1 MRNILFNFSYIT
13 IANVLQR
20 FIGIIFIFIL
30 ARYLGVEQFGLYEF
44 LFSLPVI
51 FTILINPGFSMVM
64 LREVSQDKSLSTK
77 YLENVIILK
86 AMFGVIFFAFT
97 SFFMIYFYPSQL
109 SNVNLFF
116 IVLIAIIFN
125 EFTIAFR
132 YIIQAFEKMKYEMIT
147 ILLFKIFPVIFLI
160 IVIIFD
166 LKLIGVIFAILISNF
181 LVLIYTIKITYP
193 TYAKFSFKF
202 DKKFSKDILI
212 AGFPFCVT
220 ILSLQILSNIDTVML
235 TAFSTLYTV
244 GLYSAAY
251 KLVIA
256 LTVFPTILSTTFTP
270 VVFRLYKSNKET
282 LKKLYNKLLV
292 YSSAMAFP
300 LLFGTILFASEIMI
314 FFFGNDY
321 AGGAGVLSIL
331 SFSTFFL
338 YYNFILSMF
347 IVAIKKEKLN
357 MVLTFIVLIL
367 NVILNY
373 FLINLIGMEGAAIST
388 VVSNMLI
395 AVATYIVIGRKFAFV
410 FPLRQIVKI
419 LFSTL
424 LMVLVLIFLKDKMYF
439 LIVIIIGMVFYF
451 VVAWLMKILD
461 EEDRTLLLN
470 ILKKAIKK

>member
-64 LREVSQDKSLSTK
+64 LREVSQNKSLSTK

-86 AMFGVIFFAFT
+86 AMFGVIFFGFT
-97 SFFMIYFYPSQL
+97 SLFMIYFYPSQL
-109 SNVNLFF
+109 SNINLFF
-116 IVLIAIIFN
+116 LVLIAIIFN

-147 ILLFKIFPVIFLI
+147 VLLFKIFPVIFLI

-166 LKLIGVIFAILISNF
+166 LQLMGVIFAILISNL
-181 LVLIYTIKITYP
+181 LVLLYTIKITYP

-220 ILSLQILSNIDTVML
+220 ILSLQILSNIDTAML
-235 TAFSTLYTV
+235 TAYSTLYTV

-251 KLVIA
+251 KLIIA

-338 YYNFILSMF
+338 YYNFILGMF
-347 IVAIKKEKLN
+347 IIAIKKEKLN
-357 MVLTFIVLIL
+357 MILTFFVLIL
-367 NVILNY
+367 NIILNY

-388 VVSNMLI
+388 VVANILI
-395 AVATYIVIGRKFAFV
+395 AVSTYIVIGRKFAFV